1 MMERHIEIAGRG
13 LRMKY
18 TVNSLCAVEDRA
30 GRPLDQMMDRQFTA
44 ARLLLWG
51 GLIECQPEMT
61 VAATGDLIGEAI
73 ARDFSPEEQAVLY
86 GALARMTE
94 NARRTYRELTDEQKT

>member
-1 MMERHIEIAGRG
+1 MEKYIEIAGQN

-30 GRPLDQMMDRQFTA
+30 GQPLDLLMNRQFSA

-51 GLIECQPEMT
+51 GLIECHPEMT
-61 VAATGDLIGEAI
+61 VAMAGDLIGKHMA
-73 ARDFSPEEQAVLY
+73 SGGTLEEIIDLCAEGLNDA
-86 GALARMTE
+86 GFFGRAE
-94 NARRTYRELTDEQKT
+94 

>member
-1 MMERHIEIAGRG
+1 MEKYIEIAGQN

-30 GRPLDQMMDRQFTA
+30 GQPLDRLMDKQFSA

-51 GLIECQPEMT
+51 GLIECRPEMT
-61 VAATGDLIGEAI
+61 VAMAGDLISDHIASGGSLEAI
-73 ARDFSPEEQAVLY
+73 IDLCAEGLKDAGFFGRA
-86 GALARMTE
+86 A
-94 NARRTYRELTDEQKT
+94 N

>member
-1 MMERHIEIAGRG
+1 MEKYIEIAGQS

-18 TVNSLCAVEDRA
+18 TVNGLCAVEDRA
-30 GRPLDQMMDRQFTA
+30 GQPLDLLMNRQFSA

-61 VAATGDLIGEAI
+61 LAMAGDLIGKHMA
-73 ARDFSPEEQAVLY
+73 SG
-86 GALARMTE
+86 GALEEIIDLCAEGLKDAGFFGRAE
-94 NARRTYRELTDEQKT
+94 

>member
-1 MMERHIEIAGRG
+1 MEKYIEIAGQN

-30 GRPLDQMMDRQFTA
+30 GQPLDLLMNRQFSA

-61 VAATGDLIGEAI
+61 VAMAGDFIGKHMA
-73 ARDFSPEEQAVLY
+73 SGGTLEEIIDLCAEWLQSAGFV
-86 GALARMTE
+86 GRAE
-94 NARRTYRELTDEQKT
+94 

>member
-1 MMERHIEIAGRG
+1 MERYIEIAGQN

-18 TVNSLCAVEDRA
+18 TINSLCAVEDRA
-30 GRPLDQMMDRQFTA
+30 GQPLDCLMNRQFSA

-61 VAATGDLIGEAI
+61 LSGAGDLIGRHI
-73 ARDFSPEEQAVLY
+73 AAGGSLEEIIDLCADGLRDAGFFGQA
-86 GALARMTE
+86 A
-94 NARRTYRELTDEQKT
+94 N